1 MIILVFVSHK
11 SHRRDSMEEQ
21 DFVPCDDC
29 PNPSGC
35 LTRCGIQ
42 EYISENTNIA
52 EQRGETPEQLWG
64 DTK

>member
-1 MIILVFVSHK
+1 MT
-11 SHRRDSMEEQ
+11 EQ

-35 LTRCGIQ
+35 VTRCGIEQ
-42 EYISENTNIA
+42 FFKENTNVA

-64 DTK
+64 DSE

>member
-1 MIILVFVSHK
+1 
-11 SHRRDSMEEQ
+11 MEEQ
-21 DFVPCDDC
+21 EFVPCDDC